1 MDKRGKRRGENAEG
15 KAKGKT
21 QREKIMRGGYD
32 NIELARTHAGPP
44 PPPCGGSRHFSMWL
58 QVNCFVL

>member
-1 MDKRGKRRGENAEG
+1 MDQRGKRRGENAEG

-44 PPPCGGSRHFSMWL
+44 PPPCGGSRHFSM
-58 QVNCFVL
+58 